1 MIKTPGMYKAA
12 HPYWML
18 LAAAVLFSTGGAAI
32 KACSLTSWQV
42 AGFRSGLAAAA
53 LVAFFPQARGRW
65 DWRITPVALASAATL
80 LLFVVATKNTTSAN
94 AIFLQATGPLYV
106 LAAGTFI
113 LGERLHIGQA
123 LTGLLIALGMILFYF
138 DSTKATALAPNPAL
152 GNLLAALS
160 GATWGATVIGLRW
173 LSKNAAGGI
182 APIVLANVITFL
194 AALPMALPL
203 ERLLWTD
210 ALILLYL
217 GVVQIGL
224 AYVLMTKAMYHVDA
238 LGASLIL
245 LAELALNPV
254 WSWLVHGEVLSRQA
268 LAGGSIILVATLG
281 HTIWS
286 SNKS

>member
-1 MIKTPGMYKAA
+1 MDKSSR
-12 HPYWML
+12 PYWML
-18 LAAAVLFSTGGAAI
+18 LATAVLFSTGGAAI
-32 KACSLTSWQV
+32 KACTLTSWQV
-42 AGFRSGLAAAA
+42 AGLRSGLAAAA
-53 LVAFFPQARGRW
+53 LLVFLPEARKKW
-65 DWRITPVALASAATL
+65 DWRIAPVSFASAATL

-106 LAAGTFI
+106 LALGTLV
-113 LGERLHIGQA
+113 LGERLHLREA
-123 LTGLLIALGMILFYF
+123 LTGLLIAIGMILFYF
-138 DSTKATALAPNPAL
+138 DSTKATVLAPNPAL

-160 GATWGATVIGLRW
+160 GVTWAATVVGLRW

-182 APIVLANVITFL
+182 APIVLANCITFL

-203 ERLLWTD
+203 ERLSWSD

-224 AYVLMTKAMYHVDA
+224 AYVLMTRAMRDVEA

-245 LAELALNPV
+245 LAEPALNPV

-268 LAGGSIILVATLG
+268 LAGGSVILIATLG

-286 SNKS
+286 SNKN